1 MVVEPRLHFDEGL
14 ERLTQFRLTD
24 GMDVVIL
31 SAGRAAKAGCSRDP
45 AIDIHFF
52 ALEHRVLL
60 RDALSLGIIVDPLH
74 WLLRV
79 PVGVIGRSGAGVS
92 GEALRA
98 RCAAGRLSRLVRF
111 CGARFNLR
119 PAAASELMPKVLR
132 SCFDWQIAGPKTSNR
147 KVLDPTAAD
156 RRCEQQRSI
165 KAGLVH

>member
-92 GEALRA
+92 GESVTRLRRALQPQT
-98 RCAAGRLSRLVRF
+98 C
-111 CGARFNLR
+111 
-119 PAAASELMPKVLR
+119 
-132 SCFDWQIAGPKTSNR
+132 SCFGVDAEGLEELLRLADWGAQDHQPKSF
-147 KVLDPTAAD
+147 
-156 RRCEQQRSI
+156 
-165 KAGLVH
+165 